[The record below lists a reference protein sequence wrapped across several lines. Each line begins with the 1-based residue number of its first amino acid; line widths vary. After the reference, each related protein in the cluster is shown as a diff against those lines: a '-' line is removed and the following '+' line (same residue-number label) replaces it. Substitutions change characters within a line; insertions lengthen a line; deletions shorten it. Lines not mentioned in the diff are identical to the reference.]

1 MHTTIGRP
9 AFIAALASVCLTAPV
24 VAQSSYPDRA
34 VKIEVGYAAGGPLD
48 VVARLLGDKLAQ
60 IWGKPVVVE
69 NISGASGNIAADRVA
84 KAAPDGYTLLL
95 ASNVNIAVNPKLY
108 KSMPFDPLKDLV
120 PITQV
125 CYSPNILVV
134 PNDLPVKSVQE
145 LVAYAKDNPSKLSYA
160 SAGVGTTQHLAG
172 ELFKT
177 IAKIDIQHVPYRGA
191 APAVTDLLGGRVS
204 MFFGPPSSLLGLVKE
219 GKVRALAVTSARRF
233 PAAPDLPTMI
243 EAGYPGFVSVLSLG
257 WMAPVGTPKD
267 VLEKD
272 LRGHREGARSAR
284 RPRAAAEDR
293 ERADGHLACRVS
305 GRHPP
310 RSAAMG
316 RGDQSRG
323 PYRDGIARPRS
334 LPSGF
339 FAAAELLAY
348 RVAHLSEA
356 QDSLRRAR
364 HLLVAVRHPS
374 RRGEFIQL
382 RLDRCPWSTRRP
394 ASARAASSCAW
405 RYRA

>member
-1 MHTTIGRP
+1 MQKTIGRG
-9 AFIAALASVCLTAPV
+9 ALMAAVASVCIATGA
-24 VAQSSYPDRA
+24 VAQSTYPERA

-48 VVARLLGDKLAQ
+48 VVARLLGDRLAQ

-69 NISGASGNIAADRVA
+69 NVSGASGNIAADRVA

-125 CYSPNILVV
+125 AFSPNILVV
-134 PNDLPVKSVQE
+134 PNDLPVKTVQE
-145 LVAYAKDNPSKLSYA
+145 LVAYAKANPGKLSFA

-191 APAVTDLLGGRVS
+191 SPVITDLLGGRVS

-243 EAGYPGFVSVLSLG
+243 EAGYAGFVSVLSVG
-257 WMAPVGTPKD
+257 WMAPAGTPKD
-267 VLEKD
+267 VIEKIYED
-272 LRGHREGARSAR
+272 TAKVL
-284 RPRAAAEDR
+284 RAADVR
-293 ERADGHLACRVS
+293 ERLQKIGNE
-305 GRHPP
+305 P
-310 RSAAMG
+310 MG
-316 RGDQSRG
+316 TS
-323 PYRDGIARPRS
+323 PAE
-334 LPSGF
+334 
-339 FAAAELLAY
+339 FAADIQVEVPQWA
-348 RVAHLSEA
+348 
-356 QDSLRRAR
+356 
-364 HLLVAVRHPS
+364 AV
-374 RRGEFIQL
+374 IK
-382 RLDRCPWSTRRP
+382 
-394 ASARAASSCAW
+394 AAGLTGTE
-405 RYRA
+405 

>member
-1 MHTTIGRP
+1 MKT
-9 AFIAALASVCLTAPV
+9 IAAAAAIALAFMSAT
-24 VAQSSYPDRA
+24 VAQTNYPDRA

-48 VVARLLGDKLAQ
+48 IVARLLGDKLAQ

-84 KAAPDGYTLLL
+84 KAVPDGYTLLL

-108 KSMPFDPLKDLV
+108 KNMPFDSVKDLV

-125 CYSPNILVV
+125 AYSPNILVV

-145 LVAYAKDNPSKLSYA
+145 LVAYAKANPGKVTYA

-191 APAVTDLLGGRVS
+191 APAVTDLLAGRVS

-219 GKVRALAVTSARRF
+219 RKLRALAVTSAQRF

-243 EAGYPGFVSVLSLG
+243 EAGYPGFVSVLSVG

-267 VLEKD
+267 VIEKVYKD
-272 LRGHREGARSAR
+272 TAKVLATPEV
-284 RPRAAAEDR
+284 R
-293 ERADGHLACRVS
+293 ERLQKIGSEPMGTSPAEFAAD
-305 GRHPP
+305 
-310 RSAAMG
+310 
-316 RGDQSRG
+316 
-323 PYRDGIARPRS
+323 IAREVPQW
-334 LPSGF
+334 GKVIE
-339 FAAAELLAY
+339 AAGL
-348 RVAHLSEA
+348 
-356 QDSLRRAR
+356 
-364 HLLVAVRHPS
+364 
-374 RRGEFIQL
+374 
-382 RLDRCPWSTRRP
+382 
-394 ASARAASSCAW
+394 AASE
-405 RYRA
+405 

>member
-1 MHTTIGRP
+1 MQRKIGRR
-9 AFIAALASVCLTAPV
+9 ALLAALTIACLTVPAT
-24 VAQSSYPDRA
+24 AQSNYPDRA

-48 VVARLLGDKLAQ
+48 VVARLLGDKLSQ
-60 IWGKPVVVE
+60 MWGKPVVVE

-84 KAAPDGYTLLL
+84 KATPDGYTLLL

-108 KSMPFDPLKDLV
+108 KNMPFDPVKDLV

-125 CYSPNILVV
+125 AYSPNILVV
-134 PNDLPVKSVQE
+134 ANNLPAKSVQE
-145 LVAYAKDNPSKLSYA
+145 LVAYAKANPGKLSFA

-243 EAGYPGFVSVLSLG
+243 EAGYPGFVSVLSVG

-267 VLEKD
+267 IVEKIYKD
-272 LRGHREGARSAR
+272 TAKAL
-284 RPRAAAEDR
+284 AAPDVR
-293 ERADGHLACRVS
+293 ERLQKIGNEPMGTSPDEFTAD
-305 GRHPP
+305 
-310 RSAAMG
+310 
-316 RGDQSRG
+316 
-323 PYRDGIARPRS
+323 IAREVPQWAKVIE
-334 LPSGF
+334 
-339 FAAAELLAY
+339 AAGLAG
-348 RVAHLSEA
+348 SE
-356 QDSLRRAR
+356 
-364 HLLVAVRHPS
+364 
-374 RRGEFIQL
+374 
-382 RLDRCPWSTRRP
+382 
-394 ASARAASSCAW
+394 
-405 RYRA
+405 